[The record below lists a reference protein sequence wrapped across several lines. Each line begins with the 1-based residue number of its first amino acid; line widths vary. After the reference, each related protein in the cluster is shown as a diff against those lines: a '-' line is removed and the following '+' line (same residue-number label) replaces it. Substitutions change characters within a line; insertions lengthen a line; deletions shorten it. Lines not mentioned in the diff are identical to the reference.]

1 MNMFTCGG
9 KKLKLTIWGVGQD
22 MVNVSNDDCNQYNI
36 SLGVKHPSNL
46 QNEFEELKIQYR
58 DLRFLMLDM
67 QLIHLAWEGSLSPP
81 RFLHIHK
88 VTLKE
93 RNLDLTDKVNHVESK
108 LQFIALC
115 YSIWIVKARW
125 AYESVKT
132 YVGSKFTP
140 TTFFIWWCSTQREF
154 PFSNASLTIH

>member
-58 DLRFLMLDM
+58 DLR
-67 QLIHLAWEGSLSPP
+67 LIHLAWEGSLSPP

-115 YSIWIVKARW
+115 YSIWIVKVYIFFTFCIRCGF
-125 AYESVKT
+125 SVNIVHVQ
-132 YVGSKFTP
+132 YLLFILFLLP
-140 TTFFIWWCSTQREF
+140 TLVVFVVDN
-154 PFSNASLTIH
+154 PFA